1 MANKVTQSNQS
12 RTAMPDGR
20 NGGIMMPAGKSNL
33 PAIKMPDLPV
43 LPETLPQ
50 ITQVM
55 QVFGE
60 QMVQHGLESV
70 EGCAATVTFKWIL
83 DIELED

>member
-1 MANKVTQSNQS
+1 M
-12 RTAMPDGR
+12 
-20 NGGIMMPAGKSNL
+20 MMPSGKSNL

-55 QVFGE
+55 QLYGE
-60 QMVQHGLESV
+60 QMLQHALEAV
-70 EGCAATVTFKWIL
+70 DGCAATVNFEWIL
-83 DIELED
+83 EIEVEN